1 MNFPLICAPFRPSGW
16 QPFYLAILPFHP
28 SQSRPSL
35 SALPH
40 KAQTN
45 AAERARPSS
54 TVLTGKRD
62 EERVPPG
69 ASGWRG
75 GRRTI
80 RQTVRVRHGRRAI
93 FDDRGIVAPCGKERR
108 SLPRSEEHTSELQS
122 LIPIS

>member
-45 AAERARPSS
+45 AAARARPSS

-62 EERVPPG
+62 EEGVRTG
-69 ASGWRG
+69 ASGGRG

-80 RQTVRVRHGRRAI
+80 RETVRVSQRRQ
-93 FDDRGIVAPCGKERR
+93 RVGGGKSVSERVD
-108 SLPRSEEHTSELQS
+108 LGGGL
-122 LIPIS
+122 